1 MIEGCDS
8 NGCEYMTGGTVVSL
22 GEVGD
27 NFAAGMTGGMAFVYD
42 PKKEFEKRVNPETV
56 IWQTI
61 ETDYWIKYLK
71 SLISEHF
78 KETNSLFSKKILE
91 KFTTEIKNFVQVC
104 PKEMVEKL
112 KNPLSLES
120 KFRKV
125 I

>member
-1 MIEGCDS
+1 
-8 NGCEYMTGGTVVSL
+8 
-22 GEVGD
+22 
-27 NFAAGMTGGMAFVYD
+27 MAFVYD
-42 PKKEFEKRVNPETV
+42 PKKEFEKRVNSETV
-56 IWQTI
+56 IWQNI

-112 KNPLSLES
+112 KNPLSLDS

>member
-1 MIEGCDS
+1 
-8 NGCEYMTGGTVVSL
+8 MTQVVIVMGS
-22 GEVGD
+22 
-27 NFAAGMTGGMAFVYD
+27 A
-42 PKKEFEKRVNPETV
+42 
-56 IWQTI
+56 
-61 ETDYWIKYLK
+61 TDRPTAQKA
-71 SLISEHF
+71 E
-78 KETNSLFSKKILE
+78 KILE